1 MLKAGK
7 ISAIEGVGMST
18 RNPCEEPGP
27 EPTPRESSKMSPGLS
42 RRTTTAFRWPLLVA
56 LFIALALIALRVPDT
71 SREAFQQQES
81 STVEVSSPQSPIA
94 SGELSEPAETVFDMK
109 PKLTVKL
116 NRQEMQ
122 PNQDYVRSAY
132 YGTLMVGTPPTPF
145 SVVFDTGSGH
155 LVVPSTYCRS
165 DTCRK
170 HTRYSRKRSSTGLD
184 VNYDGEV
191 VGKGQARDQ
200 LAVSFGTGEVTGVIV
215 QDVMCFGNA
224 TAGIASGGDCT
235 SMRFLAATSM
245 SEEPFSTFQF
255 DGILGLGLDG
265 LSQSPEFNFMSVVA
279 KGLQDAVGHTA
290 GTFGVFLADHKDEE
304 SEIALGGWEDSKTEE
319 QLSWGP
325 VRNPELG
332 HWIVAVRKLRIDD
345 EVLDFCDDDTCT
357 AAVDTGTSLLAVPS
371 SVFSEIYEG
380 LRHYAPLAGHC
391 AGPGPLLHLE
401 LDHFTVS
408 LGPKDYARLDDA
420 KARPLPSMY
429 SDGTA
434 SHFHTQDARKDKR
447 CVPTLMTLD
456 LPRPLGPKL
465 FILGE
470 PVLRKY
476 YTAFDARTKSV
487 GFSRAKHKQDLSRED
502 LLISASEVDGAFTKR
517 HRRPTMFDIFR
528 WRSALH

>member
-7 ISAIEGVGMST
+7 VSAIEGVSMS
-18 RNPCEEPGP
+18 RSSPCEEPGP
-27 EPTPRESSKMSPGLS
+27 EPTPRESNKANPVICRIAATS
-42 RRTTTAFRWPLLVA
+42 FQWPVLVA
-56 LFIALALIALRVPDT
+56 LFIALALIALRMPDT
-71 SREAFQQQES
+71 DREAFQQQES
-81 STVEVSSPQSPIA
+81 STAMVSYPERPVA
-94 SGELSEPAETVFDMK
+94 LGDPEPAEAVLDMK
-109 PKLTVKL
+109 PVLTIKL

-122 PNQDYVRSAY
+122 PNEHEYVKSAY

-155 LVVPSTYCRS
+155 LVLPSSYCRS
-165 DTCRK
+165 DTCKR
-170 HTRYSRKRSSTGLD
+170 HTRYSRKKSLTGVD
-184 VNYDGEV
+184 INYDGEA

-200 LAVSFGTGEVTGVIV
+200 LSVSFGTGEVTGVIV
-215 QDVMCFGNA
+215 QDLVCFGND
-224 TAGIASGGDCT
+224 TARIASGGDCM
-235 SMRFLAATSM
+235 SMRLLAATSM
-245 SEEPFSTFQF
+245 SEDPFSTFQF

-279 KGLQDAVGHTA
+279 SGLQNTAGHMA
-290 GTFGVFLADHKDEE
+290 GTFGFFLTDRKNEE
-304 SEIALGGWEDSKTEE
+304 SEISLGGWEDSKAGE
-319 QLSWGP
+319 QLSWAP

-345 EVLDFCDDDTCT
+345 EVIDYCDDDTCS

-371 SVFSEIYEG
+371 GVFSEIYEG
-380 LRHYAPLAGHC
+380 LRHYAALAGHC

-401 LDHFTVS
+401 LDQFTVS

-420 KARPLPSMY
+420 WARPLPSMHSGGSTSEFY
-429 SDGTA
+429 
-434 SHFHTQDARKDKR
+434 TQDVRKDKR
-447 CVPTLMTLD
+447 CVPSLMTLD

-487 GFSRAKHKQDLSRED
+487 GFGRAKHTKDLSRED
-502 LLISASEVDGAFTKR
+502 LFISASEMDGAFTKSQ
-517 HRRPTMFDIFR
+517 RRPTMFDVFR
-528 WRSALH
+528 WRSMLR